1 MKKHP
6 LSLVIAFTALGFLQA
21 CAWNKNPAPQ
31 KTQLEIRQEQTR
43 VYNTTNDKLVMKM
56 ALDVL
61 QDQGFIVK
69 EANTE
74 LGFLTATK
82 EVDLDANNSN
92 AFWASLSSNNNNNFT
107 YKKNKIIESTTNVT
121 VFGQTTKIRVNFQE
135 KVLNNKGE
143 VVRVRPIEDAEFYQE
158 FFSKVDKGL
167 FLASQNL

>member
-1 MKKHP
+1 MNKNMRIVSV
-6 LSLVIAFTALGFLQA
+6 LILLVLLQA
-21 CAWNKNPAPQ
+21 CAWTTPEPA
-31 KTQLEIRQEQTR
+31 KTQLQIRQDQTR

-74 LGFLTATK
+74 LGFITATK
-82 EVDLDANNSN
+82 EVDLDANNSG
-92 AFWASLSSNNNNNFT
+92 AFFSSLSSNGQSYTF
-107 YKKNKIIESTTNVT
+107 KKNKIIESTTNVT

-135 KVLNNKGE
+135 KVFSNKGE
-143 VVRVRPIEDAEFYQE
+143 VVRVRPIEDAQFYQE
-158 FFSKVDKGL
+158 FFAKVDKGL